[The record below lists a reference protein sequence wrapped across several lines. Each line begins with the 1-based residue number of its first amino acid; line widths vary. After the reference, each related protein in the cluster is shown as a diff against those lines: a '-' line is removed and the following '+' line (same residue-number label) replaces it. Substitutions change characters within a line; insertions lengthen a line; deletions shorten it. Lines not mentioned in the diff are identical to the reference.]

1 MEYKD
6 FEIAILPPQE
16 GRFPVRVRS
25 PAGDDQGVFS
35 LPFSQEELAQLQA
48 DLGRLAACGP
58 GQEGLLES
66 LGGRLF
72 EALFS
77 GQVRSLFDASLGM
90 IRSQPNVGLRVKLCM
105 DPEESPEVARLAGLP
120 WEYLYRHDTHEFLS
134 LSVRTPLVRYL
145 EVPRPAEPLPLEQ
158 PLRILFVLAS
168 PQDQPPLRVEEEKE
182 SINRALEQQR
192 QAGKIEFEFVE
203 GPDTATQ
210 LRRKLEGQACH
221 VVHFMGHGDFDPQ
234 SGKGQLCFE
243 DEEGSTALFSADKLM
258 TLLRDSPT
266 VRLVF
271 LNACRT
277 AMGIAPAL
285 VLGGVTA
292 VIAMQFP
299 ISDEAARAFSKEL
312 YTQLARG
319 RPVDEAV
326 SGARKAV
333 EARPGTE
340 GQEWGTPVLLMRAP
354 EGKIF
359 DLPPESRPTEPSWV
373 QATIPAQDAVGVS
386 RWLRA
391 IQIQFDRDMKPD
403 RGSIS
408 GSRPFGLRR
417 ARVSYEATT
426 RTFTIH
432 RDNAWRPLPANARL
446 EFTLNEPGR
455 EESFF
460 RDRAGNPAPQ
470 DRFGFTTGGA
480 LFPRQVVVGVG
491 LLLVLLLATV
501 GIALPAFRPRP
512 SAYVELVLDNSNV
525 AGQEGLSQI
534 KEAVRQELER
544 SLPNSALALRIFGSE
559 CGQTRRPVNFRR
571 GNAGRVAAA
580 LLDVTLV
587 DHADLTEAI
596 RQALDDLLRQ
606 GGDQPR
612 IVVVITWGR
621 EGCGNDLQAALESY
635 RQQLGSRVNLYLI
648 GLGKA
653 ATTIEMAGVQSHL
666 FKREEVGVEL
676 GRIFAAL
683 EQGRMPGPLPPSMLT
698 MLTPTHTPGPTPP
711 PTRRPGST
719 PTLTP
724 SATPS
729 LTPTPSPFATPSP
742 TPTPSPSAAPS
753 LTPMPLTP
761 LPPDHLDQP
770 WNVAWKGLP
779 QVWRLQ
785 LGAVVATGEKLT
797 CVRQQF
803 GGGFMFWCD
812 LQHGKHRTGQGP
824 NMVYAIEQGPGGNR
838 AWYVEDTWT
847 EAEGRTPCVVDLP
860 EMKGGFRKV
869 WCENEEIRK
878 ALGLPVEEEWVLPR
892 VELPPYGWGPG
903 VIQFKG
909 GHMLWDTFTS
919 RLWVLIA
926 DFGWK
931 SFEIG
936 PGTVTPLP
944 TGTAPPASGVR
955 GGLRCVAAPILLA
968 SPGISGPATRL
979 QPEAI
984 PRLGRMVMKYAQ
996 EISGEEPAAGHPPA
1010 RTASRR
1016 PLRACLKTTKT
1027 PRAPCGFYSFPSCS
1041 FVSFVSL
1048 VSLVVIF
1055 SDRL

>member
-6 FEIAILPPQE
+6 FEITILPPQE

-25 PAGDDQGVFS
+25 PAGDDQEVFS
-35 LPFSQEELAQLQA
+35 LPFSQEELAQLLA
-48 DLGRLAACGP
+48 DLSLLVERGLGKEGR
-58 GQEGLLES
+58 LES

-77 GQVRSLFDASLGM
+77 GRVRSLFDTSLGM
-90 IRSQPNVGLRVKLCM
+90 IRSRPDVGLRVKLCM

-120 WEYLYRHDTHEFLS
+120 WEYLYRHDTREFLS
-134 LSVRTPLVRYL
+134 LSMHTPLVRYL
-145 EVPRPAEPLPLEQ
+145 EVPRPAEPLPLEK

-168 PQDQPPLRVEEEKE
+168 PRDQPRLRVEEEKE

-192 QAGKIEFEFVE
+192 RAGEIEFEFVE
-203 GPDTATQ
+203 GPDTATKV
-210 LRRKLEGQACH
+210 RRKLEEQACH
-221 VVHFMGHGDFDPQ
+221 VVHFMGHGAFDPQ

-243 DEEGSTALFSADKLM
+243 DKEGFTAPFSAAKLM

-277 AMGIAPAL
+277 AGVADEKGQYDAFMGIAPAL

-299 ISDEAARAFSKEL
+299 ISDEAARVFSEEL

-326 SGARKAV
+326 SRARQAV
-333 EARPGTE
+333 RFGME

-359 DLPPESRPTEPSWV
+359 DLPPESRRAEPSWV
-373 QATIPAQDAVGVS
+373 RATIPARDAVGVS

-391 IQIQFDRDMKPD
+391 IQIQFDREMKPD
-403 RGSIS
+403 RSSIS
-408 GSRPFGLRR
+408 SSRPFGLKR
-417 ARVSYEATT
+417 ARVGYDATT

-446 EFTLNEPGR
+446 DFTLNEPGH

-470 DRFGFTTGGA
+470 DCFGFTTGAA
-480 LFPRQVVVGVG
+480 LFPRRVVVGVG
-491 LLLVLLLATV
+491 LLLVLLLVTV
-501 GIALPAFRPRP
+501 GIALLAFRPRP

-525 AGQEGLSQI
+525 AGQEGLGQI
-534 KEAVRQELER
+534 KEAVRRELER
-544 SLPNSALALRIFGSE
+544 SLPNSALALRVFGSE

-571 GNAGRVAAA
+571 GNAGQVAAA

-612 IVVVITWGR
+612 VVVVITWGK

-666 FKREEVGVEL
+666 FKGEEIGVEL
-676 GRIFAAL
+676 ERIFAAL
-683 EQGRMPGPLPPSMLT
+683 EKGRMPGPLPIS
-698 MLTPTHTPGPTPP
+698 MLTPTPSRMPGPLPISTL
-711 PTRRPGST
+711 T
-719 PTLTP
+719 PTPSRMPSRTPTPTP

-729 LTPTPSPFATPSP
+729 LTPT
-742 TPTPSPSAAPS
+742 
-753 LTPMPLTP
+753 PLTP

-779 QVWRLQ
+779 PAWRLQ
-785 LGAVVATGEKLT
+785 LGAVVATGERLT

-803 GGGFMFWCD
+803 QGGFLFWCD

-936 PGTVTPLP
+936 PATITPLP
-944 TGTAPPASGVR
+944 TGTAFP
-955 GGLRCVAAPILLA
+955 
-968 SPGISGPATRL
+968 
-979 QPEAI
+979 AI
-984 PRLGRMVMKYAQ
+984 P
-996 EISGEEPAAGHPPA
+996 S
-1010 RTASRR
+1010 
-1016 PLRACLKTTKT
+1016 PL
-1027 PRAPCGFYSFPSCS
+1027 P
-1041 FVSFVSL
+1041 
-1048 VSLVVIF
+1048 
-1055 SDRL
+1055 